1 MKASSLIGRE
11 FAHTTDNKISGTVT
25 DLIFD
30 LSLGEVA
37 FFLVEVT
44 AEAGTAPILFSPV
57 VMALEDGV
65 VKTNVHPDDIA
76 QRVNAAVHRTAVAI
90 DPTDLP
96 STLIG
101 PFGNT
106 ISPSLIAALFNART
120 AQERP
125 KLPAGSDGVWF
136 TQLKGHAVRAH
147 VADVGH
153 LTDIELD
160 EHLTASEGVEI
171 TTPDEVST
179 IVSPTSIQAKRT
191 ADDTLVL
198 TVAQDQ
204 AGA

>member
-11 FAHTTDNKISGTVT
+11 FAHKTDHTISGTVT

-44 AEAGTAPILFSPV
+44 SEEGTAPILFSPV
-57 VMALEDGV
+57 IMALEDGV
-65 VKTNVHPDDIA
+65 VKTNAHPDDIA

-125 KLPAGSDGVWF
+125 MPPADSDGVWF

-147 VADVGH
+147 AADVGH

-160 EHLTASEGVEI
+160 DHLVVSEGVEI
-171 TTPDEVST
+171 TTPHGAST
-179 IVSPTSIQAKRT
+179 IILPTSIQAERT
-191 ADDTLVL
+191 ANDTFVL

>member
-11 FAHTTDNKISGTVT
+11 FAHTTDHKISGKVT
-25 DLIFD
+25 DLLFD
-30 LSLGEVA
+30 LSLNEVA

-44 AEAGTAPILFSPV
+44 AEAGTAPLLFSPV
-57 VMALEDGV
+57 VIVLEDGV
-65 VKTNVHPDDIA
+65 VKTNAHPDDIG

-90 DPTDLP
+90 DPTNLP

-125 KLPAGSDGVWF
+125 KPPGDSDGVWF
-136 TQLKGHAVRAH
+136 AQLKGHAVHAH
-147 VADVGH
+147 VAEIGH

-160 EHLTASEGVEI
+160 GHFVVSQGVEI
-171 TTPDEVST
+171 TTPHGAST
-179 IVSPTSIQAKRT
+179 IIAPTSIQAGRT
-191 ADDTLVL
+191 ADDILVL